1 MKQEEPG
8 RKLLLLRLSAIV
20 FFAELAHGMLLYG
33 IIPDLVQN
41 RFPPSGKL
49 LFGFLPVK
57 EEVAGLCVAAYTLA
71 ELVFKVQAGHR
82 VDERGPDGILR
93 AGLLLSLATVPIIL
107 LSKSPEVMLIGSFVH
122 GVGAAPIWPAV
133 ISSWTRGRTA
143 EERGAIM
150 GQILTGWM
158 AGLGIGVIAGK
169 FLVALTGRAELV
181 ATCAPLLMWGI
192 TLFAALRGSRL
203 GVPAHHGVSE
213 EEAATR
219 SRRFPPELRIMGIG
233 LFLQNTAFGALIM
246 PFNFLTEQQFRLT
259 PAQVG
264 LLFLLGGGPA
274 VLLLGPMG
282 KLADRFGRR
291 RAVIYSML
299 IVAPLIAIGPFLA
312 YLPVDPWVRFA
323 MMIPG
328 LIVAGAAYAFM
339 LPAWHG
345 LALGRIPEHQRGRSL
360 ALLMSIEMA
369 ALALGHVLGTPL
381 YTKIHF
387 ATPFV
392 LAGVVF
398 AALAVLYWLGF
409 ILPPEGPDTPP
420 RDVDLHLPPVSP
432 NGAGSVPDDPA
443 ARPESEGSKIGE
455 PGNVAP

>member
-1 MKQEEPG
+1 MIAEPEPG

-41 RFPPSGKL
+41 RFPVTGKL
-49 LFGFLPVK
+49 LFGFLPVR

-71 ELVFKVQAGHR
+71 ELLFKVQAGHR

-93 AGLLLSLATVPIIL
+93 VGLLASLVTVPIIL
-107 LSKSPEVMLIGSFVH
+107 LSKSPEVMLIGSFAH
-122 GVGAAPIWPAV
+122 GVGAAPVWPAV
-133 ISSWTRGRTA
+133 ISSWTRGRSA

-150 GQILTGWM
+150 GQILTSWM

-181 ATCAPLLMWGI
+181 ATLAPLLMWGI
-192 TLFAALRGSRL
+192 TIAAALRGARL
-203 GVPAHHGVSE
+203 GVSAHHGATE
-213 EEAATR
+213 EELAGR
-219 SRRFPPELRIMGIG
+219 SSRFPPELRIMGVG

-246 PFNFLTEQQFRLT
+246 PFNFLTEQKFFMSS
-259 PAQVG
+259 AQVG

-299 IVAPLIAIGPFLA
+299 VVAPLIVIGPFLA

-323 MMIPG
+323 IMIPG

-369 ALALGHVLGTPL
+369 ALALGHVIGTPL

-387 ATPFV
+387 AAPFV
-392 LAGVVF
+392 IAGGVF
-398 AALAVLYWLGF
+398 AVLGVLYAFGF
-409 ILPPEGPDTPP
+409 VLPRESPDIPP
-420 RDVDLHLPPVSP
+420 HAVDLHLSS
-432 NGAGSVPDDPA
+432 NGATPTDRRQGEHPHGKRKTMDE
-443 ARPESEGSKIGE
+443 ESG
-455 PGNVAP
+455 V